1 MKYSLDR
8 RQIDNGPIQTM
19 DLYAKTVQAA
29 RVVWQTAGLAPA
41 VQHEVTIKATGTK
54 TAHGWP
60 RRWTST
66 PSFVTRQVTRLT
78 DYRSSWRWR
87 CSPRPRSASDRR
99 MSHRGAMKATTS
111 WSGGRLSWPS
121 PVW

>member
-29 RVVWQTAGLAPA
+29 RVVWQSGGLAPV
-41 VQHEVTIKATGTK
+41 VQHEVTIKVTGTK

-66 PSFVTRQVTRLT
+66 PSLSLA
-78 DYRSSWRWR
+78 RSQ
-87 CSPRPRSASDRR
+87 A
-99 MSHRGAMKATTS
+99 
-111 WSGGRLSWPS
+111 
-121 PVW
+121 